1 MNNPR
6 HLYQWLMRL
15 LCFLAISF
23 AGKGNNYSLKD
34 STLSSIAGN
43 KEITNSGFNACYNG
57 KLTPAYIKCYSYDSH
72 FSNVYSIIYH
82 LQVKVLPIVS

>member
-6 HLYQWLMRL
+6 HLYQWLMPL
-15 LCFLAISF
+15 LCFVAISF
-23 AGKGNNYSLKD
+23 AGKGNIYSLKD

-43 KEITNSGFNACYNG
+43 KVITDSGFNACYDG
-57 KLTPAYIKCYSYDSH
+57 ILTPAYIKCYSYDNH
-72 FSNVYSIIYH
+72 FSDGYSIIYH